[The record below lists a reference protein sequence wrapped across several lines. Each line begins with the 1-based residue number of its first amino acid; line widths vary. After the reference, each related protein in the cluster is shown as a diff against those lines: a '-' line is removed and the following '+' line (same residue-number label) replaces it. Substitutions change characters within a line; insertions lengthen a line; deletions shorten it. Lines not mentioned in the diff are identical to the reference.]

1 MWWQSCTSHDK
12 DSQGAREL
20 CIDSHIS
27 PPQSY
32 TLSQC
37 PQVSPRARHLIT
49 VDVLVRI
56 RLDKT
61 LKICHVPLST
71 GVGGVCRET
80 SGMYVTE
87 RATELLVHSHNI
99 RMVLVSNILT
109 YIAHLQKHV

>member
-1 MWWQSCTSHDK
+1 MTRTHKGPGSSAQTVIS
-12 DSQGAREL
+12 L
-20 CIDSHIS
+20 PLSHILFPS
-27 PPQSY
+27 
-32 TLSQC
+32 
-37 PQVSPRARHLIT
+37 VARCLPGTSHLIT

-56 RLDKT
+56 GLDKT
-61 LKICHVPLST
+61 LKVRHVPLST

-109 YIAHLQKHV
+109 YITHLQKHV